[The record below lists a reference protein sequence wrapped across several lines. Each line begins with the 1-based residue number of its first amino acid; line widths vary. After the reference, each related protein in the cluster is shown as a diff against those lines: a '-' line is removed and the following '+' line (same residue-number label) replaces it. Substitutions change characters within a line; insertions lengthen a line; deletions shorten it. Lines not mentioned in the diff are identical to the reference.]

1 VPHSYLNDVDVE
13 LNRRDRGIEVTATVT
28 ATQRTGVE
36 MEALTACAFAA
47 LCIVD
52 SLRKNDPT
60 ARIDG
65 LEVLKKE
72 AESPASGDASWKTP
86 IRSRLANAAT
96 ERRTTCDVL
105 RGAPEVSTSDY

>member
-1 VPHSYLNDVDVE
+1 VRVRGALYCGLSAK
-13 LNRRDRGIEVTATVT
+13 RR
-28 ATQRTGVE
+28 
-36 MEALTACAFAA
+36 
-47 LCIVD
+47 
-52 SLRKNDPT
+52 PT

-72 AESPASGDASWKTP
+72 GGKSGKWGRLVETP